1 MQTYGVALFYS
12 TREAMK
18 AEEIA
23 KEAQLAVRII
33 PTPEKIH
40 ASCGFSLK
48 YPLAE
53 EDMLRSLLT
62 EAMIAS
68 EGFLS
73 CRPRGVENRLY
84 VDSERITKWQIL

>member
-53 EDMLRSLLT
+53 ESALISLLVS
-62 EAMIAS
+62 AQIAS
-68 EGFLS
+68 EGFYHVTREGLKTEYTL
-73 CRPRGVENRLY
+73 RE
-84 VDSERITKWQIL
+84 DK

>member
-53 EDMLRSLLT
+53 EDALISLL
-62 EAMIAS
+62 ASAKIAS
-68 EGFLS
+68 EGFYHGTRDGLKTEYS
-73 CRPRGVENRLY
+73 IRKE
-84 VDSERITKWQIL
+84 K

>member
-53 EDMLRSLLT
+53 EGRLRSLLT
-62 EAMIAS
+62 AAEIRS
-68 EGFLS
+68 EGFYQAEQTGLKTEYTA
-73 CRPRGVENRLY
+73 RKDN
-84 VDSERITKWQIL
+84 

>member
-18 AEEIA
+18 AEELA

-48 YPLAE
+48 YPLVE
-53 EDMLRSLLT
+53 EDVLSSLLT
-62 EAMIAS
+62 DAKIAS
-68 EGFLS
+68 EGFYHATQEGLKT
-73 CRPRGVENRLY
+73 EYRL
-84 VDSERITKWQIL
+84 VQKG

>member
-48 YPLAE
+48 YPWLKK
-53 EDMLRSLLT
+53 T
-62 EAMIAS
+62 
-68 EGFLS
+68 
-73 CRPRGVENRLY
+73 C
-84 VDSERITKWQIL
+84 

>member
-23 KEAQLAVRII
+23 KKAQLAVRII

-53 EDMLRSLLT
+53 EVSLTLLLT
-62 EAMIAS
+62 EAEIVS
-68 EGFLS
+68 EGFYHASQEGLKTDYELIQK
-73 CRPRGVENRLY
+73 G
-84 VDSERITKWQIL
+84 

>member
-48 YPLAE
+48 E
-53 EDMLRSLLT
+53 EEALMSLLT
-62 EAMIAS
+62 AAEIAS
-68 EGFLS
+68 EGFYHAAQEGLKT
-73 CRPRGVENRLY
+73 NY
-84 VDSERITKWQIL
+84 ILVQKG

>member
-68 EGFLS
+68 EGFYHVVQEGLKTDYTLTQK
-73 CRPRGVENRLY
+73 G
-84 VDSERITKWQIL
+84 

>member
-48 YPLAE
+48 YPLKE
-53 EDMLRSLLT
+53 E
-62 EAMIAS
+62 
-68 EGFLS
+68 
-73 CRPRGVENRLY
+73 
-84 VDSERITKWQIL
+84 

>member
-53 EDMLRSLLT
+53 EEMLRSLLT
-62 EAMIAS
+62 EAEIAS
-68 EGFLS
+68 EGFYHAVQEGLKTDYTLTQK
-73 CRPRGVENRLY
+73 G
-84 VDSERITKWQIL
+84 

>member
-48 YPLAE
+48 YPLE
-53 EDMLRSLLT
+53 EEEALTSLLFR
-62 EAMIAS
+62 ESIAS
-68 EGFLS
+68 EGFYHATQEGLKTEYTL
-73 CRPRGVENRLY
+73 RKDN
-84 VDSERITKWQIL
+84 

>member
-18 AEEIA
+18 AEKIA

-48 YPLAE
+48 YPLNEEDSLSSLLAE
-53 EDMLRSLLT
+53 E
-62 EAMIAS
+62 EIAS
-68 EGFLS
+68 EGFYHAIQEGLKTEYTLIQK
-73 CRPRGVENRLY
+73 G
-84 VDSERITKWQIL
+84 

>member
-53 EDMLRSLLT
+53 EEM
-62 EAMIAS
+62 
-68 EGFLS
+68 
-73 CRPRGVENRLY
+73 
-84 VDSERITKWQIL
+84 

>member
-1 MQTYGVALFYS
+1 MQTFGIALFYS

-18 AEEIA
+18 AEELA

-48 YPLAE
+48 YPLTE
-53 EDMLRSLLT
+53 EAQLQTLLQ
-62 EAMIAS
+62 EQKIAS
-68 EGFLS
+68 EGFYH
-73 CRPRGVENRLY
+73 G
-84 VDSERITKWQIL
+84 TQIGLKTEYQLREDN

>member
-23 KEAQLAVRII
+23 KKAQLAIRII

-48 YPLAE
+48 YSLSE
-53 EDMLRSLLT
+53 EMQLVSLLT
-62 EAMIAS
+62 QNKITS
-68 EGFLS
+68 EGFYQAIQAGLKTEYEL
-73 CRPRGVENRLY
+73 RAV
-84 VDSERITKWQIL
+84 Q

>member
-48 YPLAE
+48 YPLSE
-53 EDMLRSLLT
+53 EASLTLLLEET
-62 EAMIAS
+62 GIAS
-68 EGFLS
+68 EGFYHATQEGLKTDYTLIQK
-73 CRPRGVENRLY
+73 G
-84 VDSERITKWQIL
+84 

>member
-23 KEAQLAVRII
+23 KKAQLAVRII

-53 EDMLRSLLT
+53 EASLTLLLT
-62 EAMIAS
+62 EAEIVS
-68 EGFLS
+68 EGFYYASKEGLKTDYELIQK
-73 CRPRGVENRLY
+73 G
-84 VDSERITKWQIL
+84 

>member
-1 MQTYGVALFYS
+1 MQTFGIALFYS

-18 AEEIA
+18 AEELA

-53 EDMLRSLLT
+53 EASLTLLLT
-62 EAMIAS
+62 EAEIVS
-68 EGFLS
+68 EGFYHAAQEGLKTDYELIQK
-73 CRPRGVENRLY
+73 G
-84 VDSERITKWQIL
+84 

>member
-18 AEEIA
+18 AEKLA

-48 YPLAE
+48 YSLTDE
-53 EDMLRSLLT
+53 EGLQTLLSEKEIT
-62 EAMIAS
+62 S
-68 EGFLS
+68 EGFYHAAQEGLKTEYKMQE
-73 CRPRGVENRLY
+73 VN
-84 VDSERITKWQIL
+84 